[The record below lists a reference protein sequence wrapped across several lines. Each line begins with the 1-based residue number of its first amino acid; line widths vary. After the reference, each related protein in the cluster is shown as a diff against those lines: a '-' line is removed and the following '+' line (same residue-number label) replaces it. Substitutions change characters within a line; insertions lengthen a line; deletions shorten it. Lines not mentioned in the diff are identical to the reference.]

1 MVLRLFWS
9 FLTNTMTIGAAYLFA
24 SSFLKK
30 KEGWSINKTVGLF
43 ILVGAISSLFTY
55 FLLNYYHAPAMLR
68 IVLLS
73 LRTGIYFWLVLF
85 PYEGQ
90 FFKKIYLVLFLIM
103 IAGIAELIGIL
114 FYLRQ
119 NESNTFQNMGI
130 SDMNCTYLISCVVMY
145 TFILLFNYFRKKRQV
160 DVKKPIG
167 LYLLEMMIPASSSLT
182 VAIAYLFLDTKGLI
196 VIFFF
201 ALIINIIGYL
211 LFDRLEK
218 YYEMNQIY
226 ALKEQQNRQ
235 REEYY
240 QQVERSQ
247 NEIRTMKHD
256 LKNQL
261 IAISGLFSDSKL
273 KKDNPLQPLIQQL
286 SNNMAY
292 DFTAH
297 AEVNAILASKY
308 RQAEYEGIHCQWEVH
323 LPASLQIEA
332 IDLAVL
338 LGNILDNAMDACR
351 YCKTSPYIQ
360 LQIVY
365 YDALLIIECEN
376 STDGESS
383 QLSTR
388 KMEKKNHGLGMG
400 SIRSVVEKYSGEMQY
415 SFFKDRF
422 QIEMTLFEGAISDS

>member
-1 MVLRLFWS
+1 
-9 FLTNTMTIGAAYLFA
+9 
-24 SSFLKK
+24 
-30 KEGWSINKTVGLF
+30 
-43 ILVGAISSLFTY
+43 
-55 FLLNYYHAPAMLR
+55 MLR

-73 LRTGIYFWLVLF
+73 LRTGIYFWLALF

-119 NESNTFQNMGI
+119 NESNTFQNMGV

-323 LPASLQIEA
+323 FPASLQIEA

-388 KMEKKNHGLGMG
+388 KMDKKIM
-400 SIRSVVEKYSGEMQY
+400 
-415 SFFKDRF
+415 
-422 QIEMTLFEGAISDS
+422 A